1 MSQVCSAIAHTVG
14 MPGDFTR
21 GDGRGGK
28 SIYGS
33 TFEDENF
40 KCEFQ
45 PSDTLV
51 RQVKPV
57 CELSL

>member
-1 MSQVCSAIAHTVG
+1 MSQDFSAIAHAVG

-33 TFEDENF
+33 NFEDENF
-40 KCEFQ
+40 KCEY
-45 PSDTLV
+45 
-51 RQVKPV
+51 
-57 CELSL
+57 